1 MQSSCAELND
11 LPDEIL
17 LMIFKKLNN
26 LEVFYSFQGV
36 NNRLNRIIYD
46 PILTS
51 HLNFLTWSSNKL
63 INRFSSNITLDRFCL
78 QILPE
83 ICTKIKWL
91 DLESSSMKNILRA
104 ANYPHLYGLGLYNVR
119 KRTVRRL
126 FQGNVI

>member
-1 MQSSCAELND
+1 MQSSCVELND

-63 INRFSSNITLDRFCL
+63 INRFSSNIILDRFCL

-126 FQGNVI
+126 FEGNVI

>member
-1 MQSSCAELND
+1 MQSSCVELNN

-63 INRFSSNITLDRFCL
+63 INRFSSNIILDRFCL

-83 ICTKIKWL
+83 ICTKIK
-91 DLESSSMKNILRA
+91 
-104 ANYPHLYGLGLYNVR
+104 
-119 KRTVRRL
+119 
-126 FQGNVI
+126 

>member
-1 MQSSCAELND
+1 MQSSCVELND

-63 INRFSSNITLDRFCL
+63 INRFSSNIILDRFCL

-91 DLESSSMKNILRA
+91 DLESSSMKHILRA
-104 ANYPHLYGLGLYNVR
+104 ADYPNLDSLALYNIDEESAQC
-119 KRTVRRL
+119 L
-126 FQGNVI
+126 FTGKIF